1 MCFSAVSSPILKV
14 GGVIMLLSM
23 IGFSQKPQR
32 SIDKMSWRSE
42 PVRIVE
48 LKAKNKTIQLQKQF
62 VDDDDDWLNGLTV
75 TVQNVSEKA
84 VARIDLHL
92 SFPRVGGGTE
102 EKPNY
107 GLSMAYG
114 LDPADPSAD
123 ELKLVQSGEIVDV
136 KLPDANLIFIAEDL
150 KSLGYPK
157 KIRRAQISIEFVTFA
172 DGTVWA
178 GDGVLLYPDPRNPK
192 RKINPMLSIKTGP
205 GTYKSLSNSEPS
217 FLAAPRWWP
226 SEGPRFV
233 PISARSILDSAFSS
247 RPTSLLFDEPP
258 CTTAFVT
265 AEHPDCGDTG
275 SGCTYLHNVFDGSI
289 LLLGVR
295 DSRSELES
303 VRCQKSD
310 GTFCTTSLIS
320 NFKRLPCTARVAG
333 TCGGSSAG
341 GCNSGFTDLGGY
353 CGRSYAFQSR
363 CDGSGYD
370 EDSCSCPDGTTTSPV
385 VIDVDHSGFSMT
397 DAAGGVVFNILND
410 GVPIQISWTAAS
422 STNAFLA
429 LDRDGN
435 GMIDNGTELFGNLT
449 PQPPSP
455 DQNGFLALAEYDK
468 AQNGGNSDGV
478 IDKKDSSFDSLR
490 LWQDRNHNGISEA
503 SELHSL
509 KELGLKSIDL
519 DFKESRRVDQY
530 GNRFR
535 YRAKVK
541 DTHDAQLGRWAWD
554 VFVLVQ

>member
-1 MCFSAVSSPILKV
+1 MRFSHVASSILKI
-14 GGVIMLLSM
+14 GGGLILLST
-23 IGFSQKPQR
+23 IGFSQSQQR
-32 SIDKMSWRSE
+32 SIDKMSWQSE
-42 PVRIVE
+42 PVRIVK

-62 VDDDDDWLNGLTV
+62 LDDDDWLKGLTV

-84 VARIDLHL
+84 LARIDLHL
-92 SFPRVGGGTE
+92 SFPRPGGGTE

-107 GLSMAYG
+107 GLSMVYG
-114 LDPADPSAD
+114 LDPADPGA
-123 ELKLVQSGEIVDV
+123 EALNLVQLGGSVDV
-136 KLPDANLIFIAEDL
+136 KLPDANLMFIAADL
-150 KSLGYPK
+150 KTLGYPER
-157 KIRRAQISIEFVTFA
+157 ISRAQISVEFVTFA

-192 RKINPMLSIKTGP
+192 LKYNPILSIRMGTG
-205 GTYKSLSNSEPS
+205 TNKSLANAELS
-217 FLAAPRWWP
+217 FLTAPSSWQ
-226 SEGPRFV
+226 SQAPRFV
-233 PISARSILDSAFSS
+233 PISARSILGSALTSP
-247 RPTSLLFDEPP
+247 PTSLLVDNPP

-265 AEHPDCGDTG
+265 TQHPDCGDTG
-275 SGCTYLHNVFDGSI
+275 SGCTYVHNIFDGSI
-289 LLLGVR
+289 LLLGAR
-295 DSRSELES
+295 DSRSEIEQ

-310 GTFCTTSLIS
+310 GTFCTSTLIS
-320 NFKRLPCTARVAG
+320 NFKRLPCTVLVAG

-341 GCNSGFTDLGGY
+341 GCNTGLTDLGGY

-363 CDGSGYD
+363 CAGGGYD
-370 EDSCSCPDGTTTSPV
+370 PDSCSCPDGMSMSPI

-397 DAAGGVVFNILND
+397 DAAGGVIFNLLND

-455 DQNGFLALAEYDK
+455 DENGFLALAEYDK
-468 AQNGGNSDGV
+468 AQNGGNGDGV
-478 IDKKDSSFDSLR
+478 IDKKDSIFNSLR

-503 SELHSL
+503 SELHGL
-509 KELGLKSIDL
+509 KDMGLKSIDL